1 VQRLS
6 VTVETD
12 EMGLNVS
19 VGKPRNNRIE
29 RSDG

>member
-6 VTVETD
+6 VTVETH
-12 EMGLNVS
+12 EMGLNAPIS
-19 VGKPRNNRIE
+19 KPRNNRIE